1 MSKGP
6 TTSISNA
13 KLNHLLKLADTY
25 ITNAEEGV
33 WSVPKGTYQ
42 AIKKATDHVKTEM
55 FKQSRQ
61 RRRTMNIEYVADVE
75 RRELISQQNLRDV
88 ETLNSI

>member
-75 RRELISQQNLRDV
+75 RRGLISQQNLRDV

>member
-1 MSKGP
+1 M
-6 TTSISNA
+6 
-13 KLNHLLKLADTY
+13 
-25 ITNAEEGV
+25 

-75 RRELISQQNLRDV
+75 RRELIS
-88 ETLNSI
+88 